1 MSKKESIQ
9 EWWTK
14 SNLRKTTFKNFEV
27 KCFVYLDHIIPHRCF
42 HKFYWSILESRILFL
57 RLFFSSITSTITFF
71 IATGK
76 FWYSEVIYPTA
87 LTRQWCCHGL
97 YRILNVLVD
106 ILRISE
112 AATGGNF
119 FKKAVLKNFA
129 IFTWKRPLYESLKT
143 CDFIKKR
150 LQHRTFPKNIA
161 QFLRTPILKSISK
174 RLLLVF
180 LEW

>member
-1 MSKKESIQ
+1 M
-9 EWWTK
+9 
-14 SNLRKTTFKNFEV
+14 RKTAFKNFEV

-57 RLFFSSITSTITFF
+57 RLFFNSITSTITFF

-87 LTRQWCCHGL
+87 LTRQWCCRGL
-97 YRILNVLVD
+97 YRILNVVVD

-143 CDFIKKR
+143 CDLIKKR

>member
-14 SNLRKTTFKNFEV
+14 SNLRKTAFKNFEV

-57 RLFFSSITSTITFF
+57 RLFFNSITSTITFF

-87 LTRQWCCHGL
+87 LTRQWCCRGL

-106 ILRISE
+106 ILRIQKQPPE
-112 AATGGNF
+112 VIF
-119 FKKAVLKNFA
+119 LKKL
-129 IFTWKRPLYESLKT
+129 SLKISQYLHEKDLCMSLLRPAT
-143 CDFIKKR
+143 LLKSDYNTE
-150 LQHRTFPKNIA
+150 L
-161 QFLRTPILKSISK
+161 FLRILHN
-174 RLLLVF
+174 F
-180 LEW
+180 

>member
-1 MSKKESIQ
+1 M
-9 EWWTK
+9 
-14 SNLRKTTFKNFEV
+14 RKTAFKNFEV

-87 LTRQWCCHGL
+87 LTRQWCCRGL
-97 YRILNVLVD
+97 YRILNVVVD